1 MQSAGLVNRL
11 RSRWLNLSPTVR
23 TVLVLFAVARV
34 ITVFVAWVIMA
45 VHPDLGFTEVLTDW
59 DGNWNEMVANDLY
72 SPLGAGWVSP
82 HMKLAFFPVLPVTV
96 HVLHLITGVGV
107 HVIGPV
113 VSMALAC
120 AAFVVLARY
129 LAHKVGD
136 DVAVVACTLML
147 FSPNAFVLSMFYT
160 EGLFLLLA
168 TLTLQSLDDR
178 RWVRAGLLALLAG
191 LSRPTGFVL
200 FVPCLVAAIVELR
213 RDGGTRRAVVA
224 PLLAPLGFLAWLA
237 YVAHTTG
244 AIGGYFTIQRVAWSA
259 QIDGGAAFVRGVGD
273 LIQLGDHNL
282 DVKLSVLAV
291 LLLGVGGVWLAVR
304 QRMNPVWIA
313 FAAALTIV
321 TAINERQASGWRF
334 LLPAFP
340 LFVAWARAIPRRYQS
355 MVVATSA
362 VVMGAMFYVSIA
374 EQVYTP

>member
-1 MQSAGLVNRL
+1 MAGRSGVSRL
-11 RSRWLNLSPTVR
+11 RSRWLAVSPAVR
-23 TVLVLFAVARV
+23 TVVLLFAAARLV
-34 ITVFVAWVIMA
+34 TFFIAWVISGLRPGL
-45 VHPDLGFTEVLTDW
+45 VITEVLTDW
-59 DGNWNEMVANDLY
+59 DGNWNELVANDLY
-72 SPLGAGWVSP
+72 SPLGAEWPSP
-82 HMKLAFFPVLPVTV
+82 HMKLAFFPLLPVTV
-96 HVLHLITGVGV
+96 HVLHVVTGVGV

-113 VSMALAC
+113 LAIAISC

-129 LAHKVGD
+129 LAGKVGD
-136 DVAVVACTLML
+136 EIAVMACTLML
-147 FSPNAFVLSMFYT
+147 FSPNAFVFSMFYT

-168 TLTLQSLDDR
+168 TLTLRSLDDR

-200 FVPCLVAAIVELR
+200 FVPCVVAAVIELR
-213 RDGGTRRAVVA
+213 RDSGARRALIA
-224 PLLAPLGFLAWLA
+224 PLLAPLGFIGWLA

-244 AIGGYFTIQRVAWSA
+244 EIGGYFTIQRVAWKA

-273 LIQLGDHNL
+273 LFQLGDHNL

-291 LLLGVGGVWLAVR
+291 LLLGVGGVWLAMR
-304 QRMNPVWIA
+304 QRMNPVWIV
-313 FAAALTIV
+313 FAAALVVI
-321 TAINERQASGWRF
+321 TAVNERQASGWRF

-355 MVVATSA
+355 MVVAMSA